1 MKLGSN
7 ERRKSGNKKESEVAG
22 EGDGLLIGNT
32 NT

>member
-22 EGDGLLIGNT
+22 EGDVL
-32 NT
+32 